1 MNLFYYNPEVK
12 YLLINQSSEKVE
24 VFYANNIEPFILP
37 LIGPRPP
44 YYAYPVYQ
52 EYYPII

>member
-1 MNLFYYNPEVK
+1 MNLFYYNPEVRF
-12 YLLINQSSEKVE
+12 LLINQSSERVE
-24 VFYANNIEPFILP
+24 VLYNESAKAFELP

-44 YYAYPVYQ
+44 YYAYPIYQ